1 MSSAVVKP
9 DPAAAWKRS
18 LAARRHELQREFE
31 RNFDSARLLRAQRQS
46 LDHTLR
52 AIWRE
57 RELPESLA
65 LFAVGGYGRGQL
77 YPYSDVDLLVLL
89 PDYADS
95 RLQGQLE
102 RMVGLLWDIG
112 LEVGHS
118 VRTIAECLTAA
129 KSDITVHTNLLEA

>member
-9 DPAAAWKRS
+9 DPAAAWKQS
-18 LAARRHELQREFE
+18 LAVRRHELRREFE
-31 RNFDSARLLRAQRQS
+31 GNFDSARLFRAQRQA
-46 LDHTLR
+46 LDQALQ

-89 PDYADS
+89 PDSADS
-95 RLQGQLE
+95 RLQG
-102 RMVGLLWDIG
+102 
-112 LEVGHS
+112 
-118 VRTIAECLTAA
+118 
-129 KSDITVHTNLLEA
+129 